1 MVLSTQDPW
10 DELRTPQG
18 APYGTMHMTHCKEQF
33 SLAFVHAITAAARCK
48 ISDLRVDDERVDFTV
63 RQTANHRVYSSAVVD
78 VQMKCTEQDV
88 LKDDGVHWRL
98 SRDHYDALRDP
109 HTYNRKILVVLLVP
123 SRLGEWL
130 EVSDEGMLL
139 RRSAYWTCLEGGAS
153 IDTDSKTVVLPRER
167 VFTVGQLL
175 AILQRVGDGGAP

>member
-1 MVLSTQDPW
+1 M
-10 DELRTPQG
+10 
-18 APYGTMHMTHCKEQF
+18 
-33 SLAFVHAITAAARCK
+33 
-48 ISDLRVDDERVDFTV
+48 
-63 RQTANHRVYSSAVVD
+63 
-78 VQMKCTEQDV
+78 

-153 IDTDSKTVVLPRER
+153 TDTDSKTVVLPRER

-175 AILQRVGDGGAP
+175 AILQRIGDGGAP